1 MTSTERID
9 NGTPDPK
16 RVRGGAAG
24 GIVAL
29 ALGILLA
36 MLGAVGIAGGIV
48 ASTVSAGQ
56 GPDGYLSSPAREF
69 TTTSYALTS
78 PPARIGTEKVPF
90 ALGTFRLKVTPSQA
104 GAQVFV
110 GIGPKTD
117 VDRYLSGVS
126 ISEITGVESSPFR
139 VQYRDV
145 PGTAAA
151 TPPGE
156 QDFWTESSSG
166 PGTQQLTVDLRSGNW
181 VAVVMNSDAGAGVT
195 VNLQAAVRSAWLDT
209 VPPTLWIGGLVLL
222 VLGGGLVALGAI
234 FLGRQAATSMRPGSD
249 AAPATTGVYPARL
262 SGKLDLQLSRGLW
275 LVKWLLAV
283 PHFFIL
289 FFLWVAV
296 AITTIISG
304 FAVLF
309 TGRYPRPLFDFVV
322 GVLRWNWRVS
332 FYAYSALATDKYPP
346 FTLASTD
353 YPADFH
359 VDYPQRLSHGLVLV
373 KSWLLAI
380 PHLLIVGIFTGGAWT
395 SQYNWGEW
403 PTDYG
408 RVAGFSL
415 LGIMVLVAA
424 AALLFTGRYPRTIFD
439 LAMGINRWIYRVG
452 TYVLLL
458 RDEYPPF
465 RLDQGPC
472 DPAKPDLPDGG
483 APIAAP
489 DPPQQ

>member
-1 MTSTERID
+1 MTSTAEID
-9 NGTPDPK
+9 NGTPDPGGA
-16 RVRGGAAG
+16 RGGAAG
-24 GIVAL
+24 GVVAL

-36 MLGAVGIAGGIV
+36 LLGATGIAGGIV

-90 ALGTFRLKVTPSQA
+90 DFGSFRLKATPSQA
-104 GAQVFV
+104 GGQVFV

-117 VDRYLSGVS
+117 VDRYLSGVN
-126 ISEITGVESSPFR
+126 ISEIAGVESSPFR

-151 TPPGE
+151 TPPGD
-156 QDFWTESSSG
+156 QGFWTESSSG

-195 VNLQAAVRSAWLDT
+195 VNLQAAVHSAWLDT

-222 VLGGGLVALGAI
+222 VLGGGLVVLGAI
-234 FLGRQAATSMRPGSD
+234 LLGRQAAPSMRPGGD
-249 AAPATTGVYPARL
+249 AVPATTGVYPARL

-296 AITTIISG
+296 AITTITTIIAG

-309 TGRYPRPLFDFVV
+309 TGRYPRYLF
-322 GVLRWNWRVS
+322 S
-332 FYAYSALATDKYPP
+332 SP
-346 FTLASTD
+346 
-353 YPADFH
+353 
-359 VDYPQRLSHGLVLV
+359 
-373 KSWLLAI
+373 
-380 PHLLIVGIFTGGAWT
+380 
-395 SQYNWGEW
+395 
-403 PTDYG
+403 
-408 RVAGFSL
+408 
-415 LGIMVLVAA
+415 
-424 AALLFTGRYPRTIFD
+424 
-439 LAMGINRWIYRVG
+439 
-452 TYVLLL
+452 
-458 RDEYPPF
+458 
-465 RLDQGPC
+465 
-472 DPAKPDLPDGG
+472 
-483 APIAAP
+483 
-489 DPPQQ
+489 